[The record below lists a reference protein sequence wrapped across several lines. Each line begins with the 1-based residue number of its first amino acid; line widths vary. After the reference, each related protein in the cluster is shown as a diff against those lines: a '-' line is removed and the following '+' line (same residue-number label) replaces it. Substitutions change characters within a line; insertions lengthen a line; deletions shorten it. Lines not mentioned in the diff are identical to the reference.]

1 MSGLGHDH
9 EVSPEAGTGTRA
21 AAGAEAEAEAVLAY
35 GRRVLASQPFS
46 VLIGAELHALAP
58 GRAEIQ
64 LPLSAQL
71 QQQNGFAHGGIVS
84 YMADNALTFA
94 GGTALRV
101 PVVTAEFKINYVR
114 PALGERLVARARAVH
129 TGSSQ
134 AVCTCEVFVVNDGAE
149 KLCALAQGT
158 ITRLPDSPKK

>member
-9 EVSPEAGTGTRA
+9 EVSPEA
-21 AAGAEAEAEAVLAY
+21 VLAY
-35 GRRVLASQPFS
+35 GRRMLASQPFS

-58 GRAEIQ
+58 GLAELQ
-64 LPLSAQL
+64 LPLTAQL
-71 QQQNGFAHGGIVS
+71 KQQNGFAHGGIVS

-94 GGTALRV
+94 GGSALRV
-101 PVVTAEFKINYVR
+101 PVVTSEFKINYVR
-114 PALGERLVARARAVH
+114 PALGDRLIARATTAH
-129 TGSSQ
+129 CGSSQ

-158 ITRLPDSPKK
+158 IAKLPEPSKK